1 MCIGKHIIKT
11 WSSTQQIIAM
21 SSGEAELYAM
31 IKGAAQ
37 TKGLISM
44 LQDYGLK
51 FDGRVCSDASAAIGL
66 VHRQGLGKTRH
77 IQVQYLWMQA
87 EVAEKRLQVK
97 KVVTD
102 YNPADLLTKALAQ
115 EKLNTHLTALGF
127 EVGTSRA
134 RSAPQLSR

>member
-1 MCIGKHIIKT
+1 MSKTATQAIGLM
-11 WSSTQQIIAM
+11 QI
-21 SSGEAELYAM
+21 
-31 IKGAAQ
+31 
-37 TKGLISM
+37 
-44 LQDYGLK
+44 LQD
-51 FDGRVCSDASAAIGL
+51 FGRESSIVIQSDSSAAIAI
-66 VHRQGLGKTRH
+66 VNREGLGRTRH

-87 EVAEKRLQVK
+87 EVAEKRLQAK
-97 KVVTD
+97 KVGTD